1 MKKTLIAAGIAAIVA
16 APAAFADVTV
26 SGQVKVTMN
35 NGGAK
40 SDTTSN
46 SAYTKMVSDNA
57 LTFKASEDLGNGLSA
72 FAQITLDTDAD
83 TDTTATSASGATATT
98 GTIQKDAKAGLK
110 GSFGTV
116 VYGRM
121 ETLTE
126 GVASA
131 KMDDGVSSHTADSD
145 NLESAITY
153 VGRENAV
160 AYVSPTFNGFHFA
173 VAGVNISTNSDTF
186 SDRELLLAYDNGPL
200 SVVGTYADLVAGG
213 AADANAE
220 VMTLTGSYKI
230 GDAKITAQW
239 VDRDV
244 DASQANQAT
253 NTTLADA
260 TDTMIRL
267 DYTMGNN
274 VLLLG
279 HKNAEASTGDVTIVK
294 LTHKL
299 SKKTAVYAGTR
310 MVDATGEENDVFV
323 GALHKF

>member
-26 SGQVKVTMN
+26 SGQVKATMN

-40 SDTTSN
+40 SDTTTN
-46 SAYTKMVSDNA
+46 SAYTKLSTDNA

-72 FAQITLDTDAD
+72 FAQITLDTDND
-83 TDTTATSASGATATT
+83 ASST
-98 GTIQKDAKAGLK
+98 GTGTGTQQKDAKAGLK

-116 VYGRM
+116 VYGRF

-131 KMDDGVSSHTADSD
+131 KMDDGASSHAADSD
-145 NLESAITY
+145 NLESAITA

-213 AADANAE
+213 AANANAE

-244 DASQANQAT
+244 DASQANQSS
-253 NTTLADA
+253 NNTLADA

-299 SKKTAVYAGTR
+299 SKKTSVFAGTR
-310 MVDATGEENDVFV
+310 MVDATDEENDVFV

>member
-46 SAYTKMVSDNA
+46 SAYTKMVSDNN

-72 FAQITLDTDAD
+72 FAQITLDTDTTSS
-83 TDTTATSASGATATT
+83 TD
-98 GTIQKDAKAGLK
+98 QKDAKAGLK
-110 GSFGTV
+110 GSFGTI

-126 GVASA
+126 GVASG
-131 KMDDGVSSHTADSD
+131 KMDDGASSHGNDSD
-145 NLESAITY
+145 NLESAITS

-173 VAGVNISTNSDTF
+173 VAGVNIADNSDTF

-213 AADANAE
+213 AADANEE

-274 VLLLG
+274 VLLVG

-299 SKKTAVYAGTR
+299 SKKTSVYAGTR
-310 MVDATGEENDVFV
+310 MVDVTGEENDVFV